1 MLYCIICTVPKVHTV
16 NFLAII
22 WNFRGISIS
31 CKYFTY
37 FIILS
42 VIIKYN
48 FIFIKIYRQNS
59 YTNNAIE
66 NIIIFAEINRKKF
79 FFSSWCVKMFFSKL
93 LFDKKLFGKQQLG
106 NRFFGIF
113 YTNLYISPLSIS
125 YNYGIIVRANV
136 YAEVVW
142 LLIVHSNSTLWYV
155 LYALENDR
163 QNDVTVT
170 YYQVYTKEAIEFTKS
185 NHSLLW
191 HTGRI

>member
-106 NRFFGIF
+106 NRFFGNMLFLFLLNPDFTCFRTKSIIF
-113 YTNLYISPLSIS
+113 DK
-125 YNYGIIVRANV
+125 GIIK
-136 YAEVVW
+136 
-142 LLIVHSNSTLWYV
+142 T
-155 LYALENDR
+155 
-163 QNDVTVT
+163 
-170 YYQVYTKEAIEFTKS
+170 AIIQLFCIFCSK
-185 NHSLLW
+185 
-191 HTGRI
+191 RK